1 MNKPFEKYEI
11 YQIIWQNIQIEIR
24 YCDYV
29 AKVDEKT
36 TIIHLEIMSFTREP
50 LPITETGYKSYFT
63 AKCLIEEFGGP
74 VEYAK
79 MWLDGEAKD
88 NITWQNHVSKSRQLS
103 LF

>member
-1 MNKPFEKYEI
+1 MNKPFEKYET

-29 AKVDEKT
+29 AKVEEQT
-36 TIIHLEIMSFTREP
+36 TIVHLEIKSITREP
-50 LPITETGYKSYFT
+50 LPITETGYKSLFT

-79 MWLDGEAKD
+79 MWLDGEAKG
-88 NITWQNHVSKSRQLS
+88 NIVWQNHVSKSRQLS

>member
-1 MNKPFEKYEI
+1 MNKSFEKYEA

-29 AKVDEKT
+29 AKIDEQT
-36 TIIHLEIMSFTREP
+36 MIVHLEIKSQNCEP
-50 LPITETGYKSYFT
+50 LSITETGYKSHFIV
-63 AKCLIEEFGGP
+63 KCLIEEFGGP
-74 VEYAK
+74 IEYAK

-88 NITWQNHVSKSRQLS
+88 NIAWQNYVSKSRQLS